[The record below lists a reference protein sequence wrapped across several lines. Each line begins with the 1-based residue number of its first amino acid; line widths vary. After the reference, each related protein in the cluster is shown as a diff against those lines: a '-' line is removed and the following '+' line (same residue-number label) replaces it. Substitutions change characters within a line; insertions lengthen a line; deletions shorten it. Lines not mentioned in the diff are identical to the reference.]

1 MRSIIFPSLAVLF
14 VAMPFVLKA
23 SPSRAN
29 PVHEIAVVAKQFA
42 FEPAVIQVTA
52 GEPVRLVIQSSDRVH
67 GFRIRDLNIDVRIPR
82 SGKAVVEFT
91 APRPGRY
98 DVGCSEFCGSGHGDM
113 RAVVVSVAAPPTA
126 N

>member
-1 MRSIIFPSLAVLF
+1 MRRIIFPPLGVLF
-14 VAMPFVLKA
+14 VAMLFVLKA

-29 PVHEIAVVAKQFA
+29 SVHEIAVVAKQFA

-52 GEPVRLVIQSSDRVH
+52 GEQVRLVIQSSDRVH

-82 SGKAVVEFT
+82 NGRVVVEFT
-91 APRPGRY
+91 APAPGRY
-98 DVGCSEFCGSGHGDM
+98 DVACSEFCGSGHGEM
-113 RAVVVSVAAPPTA
+113 RAAVVSVAAPPAA